1 MRYSTIQALILL
13 MGCCAVSFAGV
24 FVPTPEPNTAALIGC
39 GIAAAG
45 VMLWK
50 RNRRK

>member
-1 MRYSTIQALILL
+1 MRIAAIQTLILL
-13 MGCCAVSFAGV
+13 MGCCTVAFAGV

-45 VMLWK
+45 VMVWK
-50 RNRRK
+50 RNRKK

>member
-1 MRYSTIQALILL
+1 MRYSITQSLILL
-13 MGCCAVSFAGV
+13 MGCCAVAFAGT
-24 FVPTPEPNTAALIGC
+24 VPTPEPNTAALIGC